1 MTPQVPPSSQPPR
14 RQGASTGTVT
24 ASIVVK
30 FSRGRRQ
37 VRLASPTGDGMV
49 ETTLEVDAAAE
60 LSERI
65 GHAVTAIRQGGL
77 PAGVETALDLEL

>member
-1 MTPQVPPSSQPPR
+1 MTPQAPRSSESPR
-14 RQGASTGTVT
+14 RQGASGTVP
-24 ASIVVK
+24 ASVIVK

-37 VRLASPTGDGMV
+37 VRLAFPTRDGMV

-65 GHAVTAIRQGGL
+65 GHAVTAIREGGL